1 MQSLTGK
8 LNFCSYILPAGRA
21 FLRRIYDS
29 TMHLTNDNFIPIDP
43 DMVEDLKIWKQFLL
57 DFNSKIYKIDRP
69 IWSPSFIH
77 LYSDASKSGFGAVF
91 IKDYI
96 VGLFPPSWNKFSIQF
111 LELYP
116 IFLLA
121 SIFFEKF
128 SNQEIV
134 FHCDN
139 RAIVDIINNSTSKDP
154 SIMCLVRRLMLI
166 FFKFNILF
174 RAVHIRGVDNKLT
187 DSLSRQCW
195 SPALVSRYSLNPFP
209 TPIPQH
215 LQPFNFKIR

>member
-21 FLRRIYDS
+21 FLRRTYD
-29 TMHLTNDNFIPIDP
+29 LTIHPANSQFIPLNP
-43 DMVEDLKIWKQFLL
+43 DTIEDLKIWKDFLL
-57 DFNSKIYKIDRP
+57 NFNSKIYKIDRP
-69 IWSPSFIH
+69 LWSPSFIH
-77 LYSDASKSGFGAVF
+77 LYSDASKSGFGAVCV
-91 IKDYI
+91 KDYI
-96 VGLFPPSWNKFSIQF
+96 VGVFPPAWKKFSIQF

-116 IFLLA
+116 IFLLS
-121 SIFFEKF
+121 SIFFQRF

-139 RAIVDIINNSTSKDP
+139 SAIVDIINNSTSKDP
-154 SIMCLVRRLMLI
+154 LIMVLVRRLMLL

-174 RAVHIRGVDNKLT
+174 RAVHIPGVDNKLT
-187 DSLSRQCW
+187 DALSRQGW
-195 SPALVSRYSLNPFP
+195 SPDLVSRYSLNPYP